1 MKLASYNIRKAVGR
15 DRRRDPGRVI
25 EVIISLGADI
35 VVLQEADRRLGPR
48 PAALPARMIA
58 EHTDL
63 IPAPLAVN
71 DVSLGWHGNAV
82 LVRRGLA
89 VTDVA
94 RFELPSLEPRGAVSV
109 EIEGRFRVTGAHL
122 ALMRRYRHQQLR
134 ELHRVLKPHDLPMVV
149 TGDFN
154 EWSLRRGMEELSR
167 GFHLHAPGASY
178 PTMRPVAHLDRFALS
193 HDLELTRSG
202 VLASEIARM
211 ASDHLPVWAEVSVS
225 DAGAAALPQAAE
237 PAPLGR
243 G

>member
-1 MKLASYNIRKAVGR
+1 MKVASYNIRKAVGR

-25 EVIISLGADI
+25 EVINSLGADV

-48 PAALPARMIA
+48 PTALPRHMIS
-58 EHTDL
+58 EHTDFV
-63 IPAPLAVN
+63 PAPLAVN

-89 VTDVA
+89 VTNAA
-94 RFELPSLEPRGAVSV
+94 RFELPSLEPRGAVAV
-109 EIEGRFRVTGAHL
+109 EIEGRLRVTGAHL

-134 ELHRVLKPHDLPMVV
+134 ELHRVLEDGGIPTVV

-154 EWSLRRGMEELSR
+154 EWSLRYGMEELSR

-178 PTMRPVAHLDRFALS
+178 PTMRPVAHLDRFALT
-193 HDLELTRSG
+193 HDLDLHRSG
-202 VLASEIARM
+202 VLTSEIARM
-211 ASDHLPVWAEVSVS
+211 ASDHLPVWAEVRPA
-225 DAGAAALPQAAE
+225 DAEARALPRAAG
-237 PAPLGR
+237 PGLSAR

>member
-25 EVIISLGADI
+25 EVINSLDADV

-48 PAALPARMIA
+48 PTALPRSMIS

-63 IPAPLAVN
+63 VPAPLAMN

-89 VTDVA
+89 VTGVE
-94 RFELPSLEPRGAVSV
+94 RFDLPSLEPRGAVAV

-134 ELHRVLKPHDLPMVV
+134 ELHRVLGEKAMATVV
-149 TGDFN
+149 MGDFN
-154 EWSLRRGMEELSR
+154 EWSLRYGMEELSR

-178 PTMRPVAHLDRFALS
+178 PTMRPVGHLDRFAYS
-193 HDLELTRSG
+193 HDLELARSG
-202 VLASEIARM
+202 VHATELSRI
-211 ASDHLPVWAEVSVS
+211 ASDHLPVWAEVRPADSAAS
-225 DAGAAALPQAAE
+225 TLPSAGGVNAA
-237 PAPLGR
+237 R